1 MAKVIERTEKKIDK
15 MSSLVEDML
24 LAGGEL
30 MHCISKMEDEFYGER
45 RSDRDR
51 MDGMGGGR
59 YGERMPMNVGMRDD
73 DSDRNSDMDEG
84 DEIRHM
90 ISERRRR
97 RGGMY

>member
-1 MAKVIERTEKKIDK
+1 MARVIEITEKKINK
-15 MSSLVEDML
+15 LSSLVEDML

-45 RSDRDR
+45 RSSD
-51 MDGMGGGR
+51 GGR
-59 YGERMPMNVGMRDD
+59 YGRRMPMNVGMRDD
-73 DSDRNSDMDEG
+73 DYDRDMDES

-90 ISERRRR
+90 INERRRR

>member
-1 MAKVIERTEKKIDK
+1 MARVIEITEKKINK
-15 MSSLVEDML
+15 LSSLVEDML

-45 RSDRDR
+45 RGSD
-51 MDGMGGGR
+51 GGR
-59 YGERMPMNVGMRDD
+59 YDNRMPMNVGMSGDDRD
-73 DSDRNSDMDEG
+73 RDMDEG

>member
-1 MAKVIERTEKKIDK
+1 MAKVIEITEKKLDK

-45 RSDRDR
+45 RGSD
-51 MDGMGGGR
+51 GGR
-59 YGERMPMNVGMRDD
+59 YGRRMPMNVGMRDD
-73 DSDRNSDMDEG
+73 DYDRDRDMDES

-90 ISERRRR
+90 INERRRR

>member
-1 MAKVIERTEKKIDK
+1 MARVIEITEKKINK
-15 MSSLVEDML
+15 LSSLVEDML

-45 RSDRDR
+45 RGSD
-51 MDGMGGGR
+51 GGR
-59 YGERMPMNVGMRDD
+59 YGNRMPMNVGMSGDDRD
-73 DSDRNSDMDEG
+73 RDMDEG

-97 RGGMY
+97 RGGMF

>member
-1 MAKVIERTEKKIDK
+1 MTRVIEITEKKINK
-15 MSSLVEDML
+15 LSSLVEDML

-45 RSDRDR
+45 RGYD
-51 MDGMGGGR
+51 GGR
-59 YGERMPMNVGMRDD
+59 YGNRMPMNVSMRGDD
-73 DSDRNSDMDEG
+73 YDRDMDEG

-90 ISERRRR
+90 INERRRR

>member
-1 MAKVIERTEKKIDK
+1 MAKVIEITEKKLDK

-30 MHCISKMEDEFYGER
+30 MHCISKMEDEYYGER
-45 RSDRDR
+45 RVSD
-51 MDGMGGGR
+51 GGR
-59 YGERMPMNVGMRDD
+59 YGRRMPMNVGMRGDD
-73 DSDRNSDMDEG
+73 YDRDMDEG

-90 ISERRRR
+90 INERRRR